1 MGIMS
6 KLKGLISDDQY
17 VTEVLDVMA
26 PLSGTTVTLEDVP
39 DVIFSGKI
47 VGDGIAILPHRD
59 NMLVAPIA
67 GIIGKIFET
76 NHAFS
81 IKSDSGVELFV
92 HFGINTVDL
101 KGRGFRRMAEN
112 GQRVHAGDPIIEF
125 DLALLEKIAV
135 STLTPVIVSETE
147 NIIELIPFFG
157 EVTAGE
163 TIVFRIKR

>member
-59 NMLVAPIA
+59 NMLVAPID